1 MRGLLATA
9 LLAPA
14 LASALVVPNTWDGV
28 DIASP
33 THTEI
38 SHAVNLN
45 VPLLS
50 TASLDPVS
58 SSSLGLDIDLAGS
71 GSECGSGDLIINGI
85 PVPYGVIGAL
95 ELTEYLGL
103 KDIQM
108 KWDLT
113 CGPLTR
119 TLVFVVTN
127 VNDKPVHDLG
137 VTILYS
143 QDDTSLE
150 ILDIKKFS
158 KNPKPVYIDLSFDE
172 VPYNGGLRIEED
184 PEPGIAP
191 TVSHGTQAPITEKP
205 SADDVDAIRGIALCD
220 SAKCVFMVAVH
231 NTKETAKV
239 AFHHTKET
247 AKHIKSK
254 VKSVFCHGKP
264 RKHHPSKY
272 HQSDRHGGKNDDEH
286 DDERDDDRH
295 RVKPGHEGQPPN
307 VGHHHD
313 EGRPHHSVHHGDH
326 PHGRHGHRGKWH
338 HVSNAAHPGLIVF
351 FVLFFAVLMFHIHRR
366 AERAASRDASGYGD
380 DDAPRRRRRCG
391 GWRRR
396 RCRERKREYSEKDE
410 ILPRTEP
417 NPAYSSPGHIATE
430 IADLR
435 HAAEAVEDI
444 VSQSSEGTRYARR
457 GSADTMETL
466 PEYTAEE
473 AGSKIGTETLPGYAD
488 SEESVSVADGYQ
500 PGTGEVW
507 RARVDGVNVKA

>member
-1 MRGLLATA
+1 M
-9 LLAPA
+9 PF
-14 LASALVVPNTWDGV
+14 
-28 DIASP
+28 
-33 THTEI
+33 
-38 SHAVNLN
+38 
-45 VPLLS
+45 
-50 TASLDPVS
+50 
-58 SSSLGLDIDLAGS
+58 
-71 GSECGSGDLIINGI
+71 
-85 PVPYGVIGAL
+85 GVIGAL

-119 TLVFVVTN
+119 TLVFAVTS

-137 VTILYS
+137 VTVLYS
-143 QDDTSLE
+143 QDDTLVE
-150 ILDIKKFS
+150 ILDINKFS
-158 KNPKPVYIDLSFDE
+158 ENPKPVYIDLTSDE
-172 VPYNGGLRIEED
+172 VPYNLELRIEED
-184 PEPGIAP
+184 PASGIAP
-191 TVSHGTQAPITEKP
+191 TVSHGAQAPITEKL

-220 SAKCVFMVAVH
+220 SAKCAFMVAVH

-254 VKSVFCHGKP
+254 VKSIFCHGKP

-272 HQSDRHGGKNDDEH
+272 HQYDRHGGH
-286 DDERDDDRH
+286 DH
-295 RVKPGHEGQPPN
+295 G
-307 VGHHHD
+307 
-313 EGRPHHSVHHGDH
+313 EGRPYHRVHHGDH
-326 PHGRHGHRGKWH
+326 PPHGHHGHRGKWH
-338 HVSNAAHPGLIVF
+338 HVSKAGHPGLIVF
-351 FVLFFAVLMFHIHRR
+351 FVLFFAIAMFHIHRR
-366 AERAASRDASGYGD
+366 IRRAQRAASRDAFGCGD

-435 HAAEAVEDI
+435 HAAEAVEDM
-444 VSQSSEGTRYARR
+444 VSQSSEGSRYARR

-466 PEYTAEE
+466 PEYTPEE
-473 AGSKIGTETLPGYAD
+473 AGSKMGTETLPGYAD

-507 RARVDGVNVKA
+507 RARVDGVNVKD